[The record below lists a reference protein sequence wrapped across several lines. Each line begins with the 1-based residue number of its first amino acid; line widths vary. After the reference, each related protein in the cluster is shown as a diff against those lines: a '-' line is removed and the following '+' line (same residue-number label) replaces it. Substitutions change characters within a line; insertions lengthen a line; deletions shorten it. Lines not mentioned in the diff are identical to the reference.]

1 MIPIHGM
8 YEGALKINQLCWV
21 EFVKGN
27 DMRKGIYT
35 VLASMILCGSSGAEY
50 MGLTDSFS
58 VEIFSNQGDLLFS
71 RPLIGTAA
79 KDGRELMDLAY
90 GDFLLSHPGNE
101 LIVLRDNENIEIFPD
116 PFNGEGAL
124 RRLTWNGLATMGRTV
139 TAIHMDGSD
148 LLAYLEPGEVPGY
161 AGYRYREGHTTSNP
175 TVLNRVGFVSLKGEH
190 IHAPGTGMVAGK
202 GFYPSDHKSWAV
214 LHRDGVVEM
223 YAGDSTENSMDLA
236 GSFSAEQLS
245 GGKNIATFG
254 VQDELLVAGD
264 ADNRLCFFKHGDSGF
279 ALQSEVQLKTASKL
293 AGIVTYGPADI
304 PLTERPMTA
313 LEAGFVSPSREY
325 RPVAWWHW
333 INGNITKEGIRADLE
348 DMKRAG
354 LGGAQILD
362 VEIYLPPGPV
372 RYGTP
377 EWFEMVQ
384 VAVDTA
390 DELGLTMGMAN
401 CPGWSESGG
410 PWIPP
415 EKSMKKLVWTETPVP
430 GGAMFRGQLDT
441 PETNLNFYR
450 DVAVL
455 AVPDK
460 EVIPLQD
467 IVDLTSDL
475 GDGGRL
481 NWAVPDGDWT
491 VFRFGYTSTGA
502 KNHPAQPEGTGL
514 EVDKM
519 DAEAVAFQ
527 FENAMG
533 QIIRNAGSACGEAF
547 NTLLID
553 SWECGRSSWT
563 EKFPEL
569 FRESRG
575 YDIRS
580 YLPVLAG
587 KTVESRQQTD
597 AFMIDY
603 RSALSDGIIDQF
615 FNTLTGLSAEHGLD
629 LMAETYA
636 CKDFDQY
643 RAGEVITHTA
653 SEFWV
658 HSLNDGAGPLKK
670 AASVAHTLGRNLVPA
685 EAFSARPADG
695 RWLPV
700 PSTLKAVGDLAFVQG
715 ITQLLLHSYV
725 HQPRSD
731 IWPGFTLG
739 RYGTHFGRLNP
750 YWEFSRPW
758 VDYLSRCQF
767 MLRQGSYCAD
777 YLVLLPSDT
786 HFLYHE
792 PIKTMPDG
800 FANDTVT
807 KSILMT
813 AEVENGQIVLPGGM
827 KYRILLLPTN
837 WTASADLLE
846 KIAYF
851 VDQKVPVFGPPP
863 RIASG
868 LFELENGKDAW
879 SKRVS
884 LLWGNGK
891 DAQIPRDSNPEKIAH
906 ELILNPDFQARNKLG
921 SSSIRW
927 IHRRT
932 PSEDIYFIA
941 NLEAQP
947 ARFLGEFR
955 VTGRQPEFWNPV
967 SGTMLPAA
975 VFEDGA
981 TVTSVNMELPSNGS
995 VFVVFRH
1002 PVPLQRMTSIVAA
1015 GCSAPLSQQECRLSE
1030 QHQLVFD
1037 HAGAYQLERSGGV
1050 VEDISVSLPEPLRI
1064 QGPWSVHFVPMLDRP
1079 FDRVFPDLVS
1089 WPEHSDEPVRF
1100 FSGKAVY
1107 QTKFTLP
1114 AVDTNLI
1121 YRLELGEVCDIAE
1134 VHVNGERAGIAWTA
1148 PFSVDVT
1155 PFLQEGD
1162 NELKVTVAN
1171 RAVNRLIG
1179 DEQFPPDAEYQA
1191 GGSEFTNGRLLS
1203 FPDWFQD
1210 PALLRNR
1217 QRRTFSTWTFY
1228 TKESPLVPAGLLGP
1242 VRLTADR
1249 VISRL

>member
-1 MIPIHGM
+1 MKQSV
-8 YEGALKINQLCWV
+8 YA
-21 EFVKGN
+21 
-27 DMRKGIYT
+27 
-35 VLASMILCGSSGAEY
+35 VLASMILCCSAGAEY
-50 MGLTDSFS
+50 LGLTDRFS
-58 VEIFSNQGDLLFS
+58 VEIFSDRGDLLFS
-71 RPLIGTAA
+71 RPLTGTAA
-79 KDGRELMDLAY
+79 KDGRELIDLAY

-101 LIVLRDNENIEIFPD
+101 LIVLRDNATVEYFPD
-116 PFNGEGAL
+116 PFDGEGSL
-124 RRLTWNGLATMGRTV
+124 RRLNWNSLATMGRTV
-139 TAIHMDGSD
+139 AAIHMDGSD

-161 AGYRYREGHTTSNP
+161 AGYRYREGQTTSNLTMLDRAGYMP
-175 TVLNRVGFVSLKGEH
+175 LKGEH
-190 IHAPGTGMVAGK
+190 AHAPGTAMAAGK
-202 GFYPSDHKSWAV
+202 RFVPSDHISWAV
-214 LHRDGVVEM
+214 LHRDGVVGV
-223 YAGDSTENSMDLA
+223 YAGDPAGRSMNFA
-236 GSFSAEQLS
+236 GSFSAAQVT
-245 GGKNIATFG
+245 GGTNFTSLG

-264 ADNRLCFFKHGDSGF
+264 DDNRLYFFKHGNSGF
-279 ALQSEVQLKTASKL
+279 ELQSELQLKTDSRL
-293 AGIVTYGPADI
+293 AGIAACGPAGI
-304 PLTERPMTA
+304 PSAECSMTA
-313 LEAGFVSPSREY
+313 LEAGFSSPPQEY

-348 DMKRAG
+348 DMKRVG

-390 DELGLTMGMAN
+390 DELGLTLGMAN

-415 EKSMKKLVWTETPVP
+415 EQSMKKLVWTETSVP
-430 GGAMFRGQLDT
+430 GGAVFRGQLAQ
-441 PETNLNFYR
+441 PETKLNFYR
-450 DVAVL
+450 DIAVL

-460 EVIPLQD
+460 EVIPLKEL
-467 IVDLTSDL
+467 VDLTPEL
-475 GDGGRL
+475 GEDGRL
-481 NWAVPDGDWT
+481 SWAVPDGDWT

-514 EVDKM
+514 EVDKL

-533 QIIRNAGSACGEAF
+533 RIIRNAGSACGETF

-553 SWECGRSSWT
+553 SWECGQSSWT
-563 EKFPEL
+563 EKFPDL
-569 FRESRG
+569 FREYRG
-575 YDIRS
+575 YDLHS

-587 KTVESRQQTD
+587 KTVESKQQTD

-603 RSALSDGIIDQF
+603 RSALSEGIIDRF

-643 RAGEVITHTA
+643 RAGEVISHTA

-670 AASVAHTLGRNLVPA
+670 AASVAHTLGRDRVPA
-685 EAFSARPADG
+685 EAFSARPDDG

-767 MLRQGSYCAD
+767 MLRQGRYCAD

-792 PIKTMPDG
+792 QIKTMPDG
-800 FANDTVT
+800 FANDTIT
-807 KSILMT
+807 KNILMT

-827 KYRILLLPTN
+827 KYRILLLPAN
-837 WTASADLLE
+837 WTASGELLD

-851 VDQKVPVFGPPP
+851 VDQNVPVFGPPP
-863 RIASG
+863 RIPSG
-868 LFELENGKDAW
+868 LLELKNGKDGW

-884 LLWGNGK
+884 LLWGSGK
-891 DAQIPRDSNPEKIAH
+891 DAPIPRDSNPEKITR
-906 ELILNPDFQARNKLG
+906 ELILNPDFQARNRLG

-932 PSEDIYFIA
+932 SSEDIYFIA

-947 ARFLGEFR
+947 ARFLAEFR

-967 SGTMLPAA
+967 SGAMRPAA
-975 VFEDGA
+975 VFEEGA
-981 TVTSVNMELPSNGS
+981 SATSVNMELPANGS

-1002 PVPLQRMTSIVAA
+1002 PVPLQRVTSIVSS
-1015 GCSAPLSQQECRLSE
+1015 GGSAPLSQQECRLSE
-1030 QHQLVFD
+1030 NHQLVFED
-1037 HAGAYQLERSGGV
+1037 AGAVQLEMSGGAV
-1050 VEDISVSLPEPLRI
+1050 KDISVSLPEPLLI
-1064 QGPWSVHFVPMLDRP
+1064 QGPWNVQFIPMLKSP
-1079 FDRVFPDLVS
+1079 FDRVLPEVIS
-1089 WPEHSDEPVRF
+1089 WTEHSDDEVRF

-1107 QTKFTLP
+1107 QTKFTLSSI
-1114 AVDTNLI
+1114 DTNLI

-1134 VHVNGERAGIAWTA
+1134 VRVNGGLAGIVWTA
-1148 PFSVDVT
+1148 PFSVDGT
-1155 PFLQEGD
+1155 PFLQKGD
-1162 NELKVTVAN
+1162 NVLEVTVAN
-1171 RAVNRLIG
+1171 RAVNRIIG
-1179 DEQFPPDAEYQA
+1179 DEQFPQDAEYQE
-1191 GGSEFTNGRLLS
+1191 GGSKFTDGRLLN
-1203 FPDWFQD
+1203 FPDWFHD
-1210 PALLRNR
+1210 PAKLRDR
-1217 QRRTFSTWTFY
+1217 QRHTFSTWTFY
-1228 TKESPLVPAGLLGP
+1228 TKDSPLVPAGLLGP

-1249 VISRL
+1249 IVRNF